1 MNGNNNVL
9 RLAGTIKGSE
19 LAYTNEESGEKFY
32 RLFLEVERLSDTTD
46 ILQLICSE
54 KLLYDVNY
62 EEGTYVTVRGYVRT
76 RAVIDEETGRK
87 RTDVFGYLVDIHES
101 DLVDSKEN
109 NIVKITG
116 RVCRPVRTRKTARTS
131 REITDITI
139 AVERPYDKRDYIP
152 CIAWSRNAVL
162 ASYREVGDIVS
173 ITGRFQSR
181 QFKKRDTD
189 EIIVTYEVSVI
200 DLQVEEEAVQEPVE
214 DNDTVTEAV
223 TAEEE
228 TTATASELVAE
239 ETEQEAEGHEVPDNE

>member
-54 KLLYDVNY
+54 KLLYDVNH
-62 EEGTYVTVRGYVRT
+62 EEGTYVVVRGYVRT
-76 RAVIDEETGRK
+76 RGIVDEETGRK

-101 DLVDSKEN
+101 DLVDPKEN

-116 RVCRPVRTRKTARTS
+116 RVCRPVRTRKTAKTS
-131 REITDITI
+131 REITDMTI
-139 AVERPYDKRDYIP
+139 AVDRPYERRDYIP

-173 ITGRFQSR
+173 VTGRFQSR
-181 QFKKRDTD
+181 QFKRRDTD
-189 EIIVTYEVSVI
+189 EVVVTYEVSVI
-200 DLQVEEEAVQEPVE
+200 DLQVEEEVVEQPVEETDTVNTTVAQEEFSPDTEPVQ
-214 DNDTVTEAV
+214 
-223 TAEEE
+223 
-228 TTATASELVAE
+228 S
-239 ETEQEAEGHEVPDNE
+239 TEQEVNNDE